1 MATWADIQSWDHN
14 AIIEAEDLIEAEVRE
29 TREII
34 TDLEHAANDIRSQG
48 EAPDRMRE
56 RLTEIQDKLDSRLNE
71 LKILIMMLQA
81 RGAMP
86 DPSWRK

>member
-34 TDLEHAANDIRSQG
+34 ADLEHTATRASTNSLNTRWRPRSCTG
-48 EAPDRMRE
+48 
-56 RLTEIQDKLDSRLNE
+56 T
-71 LKILIMMLQA
+71 
-81 RGAMP
+81 
-86 DPSWRK
+86 